1 MAKVR
6 MLTTKAGSPDGIQ
19 VFDYRAGQKYDL
31 PESLAVVFLRDGWAE
46 EDKESAPPETKDAE
60 ILKVEAKTT
69 AKAAKAA
76 RVAARQGK

>member
-6 MLTTKAGSPDGIQ
+6 MLKTKAGSPDGIQ
-19 VFDYRAGQKYDL
+19 VFDYQAGQKYDL

-46 EDKESAPPETKDAE
+46 EDKESAPAETKDVE
-60 ILKVEAKTT
+60 TLKAEAKAA

-76 RVAARQGK
+76 ARAAAKG